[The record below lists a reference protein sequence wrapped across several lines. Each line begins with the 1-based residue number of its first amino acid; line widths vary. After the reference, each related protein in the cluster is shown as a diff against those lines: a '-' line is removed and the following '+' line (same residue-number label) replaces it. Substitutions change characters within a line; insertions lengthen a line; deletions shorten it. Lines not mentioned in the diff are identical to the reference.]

1 MSLTDIVSIIT
12 NVVMLI
18 IVICLS
24 IIVFKT
30 YKLAY
35 KQAITEMSN
44 NKENEE
50 QQDNKDTTENIDY
63 DNMSVLELREI
74 ARKHRIKNYYNLK
87 KVDLIKT
94 LKEL

>member
-1 MSLTDIVSIIT
+1 MSLVDIVSIIT
-12 NVVMLI
+12 NVVMLV

-44 NKENEE
+44 NKGNEE

-74 ARKHRIKNYYNLK
+74 ARKYRIKNYYNLK